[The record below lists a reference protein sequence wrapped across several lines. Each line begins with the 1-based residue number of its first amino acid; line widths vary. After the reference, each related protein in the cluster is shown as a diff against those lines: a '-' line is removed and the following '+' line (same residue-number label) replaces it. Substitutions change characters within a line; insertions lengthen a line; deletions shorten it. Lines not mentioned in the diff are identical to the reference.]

1 MVEDSKKMN
10 NINYKN
16 RGRITGWGTAL
27 GTKVV
32 TNHDLASRMD
42 TSDEWIRERTGIVE
56 RRIGGTTAGLAVEA
70 AQSALKVAN
79 CSASD
84 IDLLI
89 LATTTPDDQVPATS
103 AMVQHLLGLNCGAM
117 DINAACSG
125 FVYSLVTGFG
135 MLALGHRRILVIGSE
150 TLSRLTDWEDRSTA
164 ILFGD
169 GAGALVIEHSD
180 SQNALLGWDLGCDGS
195 LRDILYADIG
205 GTIVMSGQEVFRKA
219 VIAMTDSA
227 EASIENAGLTPDDIA
242 YVIPHQANIRIIE
255 SAMKRLKI
263 PIDRAV
269 SVLHRTGNISSAS
282 IPLALVDAVQDE
294 RIKKGHNVLLVGFGA
309 GMTSASAVVN
319 WGDS

>member
-269 SVLHRTGNISSAS
+269 SVLHRTGNTSSAS

>member
-1 MVEDSKKMN
+1 MN
-10 NINYKN
+10 NTNHGN

-27 GTKVV
+27 GTKVI
-32 TNHDLASRMD
+32 TNHDLALRMD
-42 TSDEWIRERTGIVE
+42 TSDAWIRERTGIVE

-70 AQSALKVAN
+70 AQNALKVAN

-135 MLALGHRRILVIGSE
+135 MLALGHKRILVIGSE

-180 SQNALLGWDLGCDGS
+180 TQNALLGWDLGCDGS

-227 EASIENAGLTPDDIA
+227 EASIKNAGLTPDDIA
-242 YVIPHQANIRIIE
+242 YVVPHQANIRIIE

-263 PIDRAV
+263 PIDKAV
-269 SVLHRTGNISSAS
+269 SVLHKTGNTSSAS

-294 RIKKGHNVLLVGFGA
+294 RIQKGHNVLLVGFGA

>member
-10 NINYKN
+10 IDLGNK
-16 RGRITGWGTAL
+16 GMITGWGTAL
-27 GTKVV
+27 GTKVI
-32 TNHDLASRMD
+32 TNHDLALRMD

-56 RRIGGTTAGLAVEA
+56 RRIGGTTAELAVEA
-70 AQSALKVAN
+70 AHNALKVAN

-135 MLALGHRRILVIGSE
+135 MLALGHKRILVIGSE
-150 TLSRLTDWEDRSTA
+150 TLSRITDWEDRSTA

-269 SVLHRTGNISSAS
+269 SVLHRTGNTSSAS

>member
-1 MVEDSKKMN
+1 
-10 NINYKN
+10 
-16 RGRITGWGTAL
+16 
-27 GTKVV
+27 
-32 TNHDLASRMD
+32 MD

-269 SVLHRTGNISSAS
+269 SVLHRTGNTSSAS

>member
-1 MVEDSKKMN
+1 
-10 NINYKN
+10 
-16 RGRITGWGTAL
+16 
-27 GTKVV
+27 
-32 TNHDLASRMD
+32 
-42 TSDEWIRERTGIVE
+42 
-56 RRIGGTTAGLAVEA
+56 
-70 AQSALKVAN
+70 
-79 CSASD
+79 
-84 IDLLI
+84 
-89 LATTTPDDQVPATS
+89 
-103 AMVQHLLGLNCGAM
+103 
-117 DINAACSG
+117 
-125 FVYSLVTGFG
+125 

-269 SVLHRTGNISSAS
+269 SVLHRTGNTSSAS

>member
-1 MVEDSKKMN
+1 MN

-269 SVLHRTGNISSAS
+269 SVLHRTGNTSSAS